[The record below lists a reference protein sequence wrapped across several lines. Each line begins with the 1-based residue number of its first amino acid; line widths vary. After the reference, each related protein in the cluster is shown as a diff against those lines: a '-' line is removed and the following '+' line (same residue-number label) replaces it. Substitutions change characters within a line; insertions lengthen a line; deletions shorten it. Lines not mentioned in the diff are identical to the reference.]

1 MTLDPHRRGSDLHP
15 KVARRIRIS
24 GIFLLLGMLVEVISL
39 MWSNPTAFLVF
50 SSIGFFF
57 FFLGL
62 LFYLFS
68 LVVVRWN
75 PVPTTSEQPPQV

>member
-1 MTLDPHRRGSDLHP
+1 MTTEAHRRGSDLHP

-24 GIFLLLGMLVEVISL
+24 GVLLLLGMAVEVISL

-50 SSIGFFF
+50 SSVGFFF
-57 FFLGL
+57 FAAGLG
-62 LFYLFS
+62 FYLFS

-75 PVPTTSEQPPQV
+75 PVPHDDRPPSV